1 MKIKAIIV
9 AEGEIEDT
17 IEFGTISEFD
27 AFSRGL
33 SWGAELYA
41 GCCSIY
47 REEDV
52 VDLEE
57 SGLES
62 WKRLAKELR
71 KEFKK

>member
-1 MKIKAIIV
+1 MKIKAVIV

-17 IEFGTISEFD
+17 IEFETISEFE

-41 GCCSIY
+41 GSAAAY

-52 VDLEE
+52 EDLKT
-57 SGLES
+57 SNP
-62 WKRLAKELR
+62 KLAKKLR